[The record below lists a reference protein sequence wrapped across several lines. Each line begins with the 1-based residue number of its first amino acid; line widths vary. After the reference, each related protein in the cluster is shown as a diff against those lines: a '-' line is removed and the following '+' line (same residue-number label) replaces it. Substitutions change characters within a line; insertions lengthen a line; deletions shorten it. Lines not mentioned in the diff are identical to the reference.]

1 MVRYIK
7 RIKEITMA
15 SETSIIKIFAK
26 FIDPKVA
33 KKLKTIDEI
42 LDLPIS
48 TYKFVDE
55 ELSKDLEE
63 NFNIINIGAVA
74 KLYK

>member
-1 MVRYIK
+1 
-7 RIKEITMA
+7 MA

-26 FIDPKVA
+26 FIDKKVA

-63 NFNIINIGAVA
+63 NFKDYSKKDKNKKG
-74 KLYK
+74 KLFWKKQRKSQF